1 VNISDVLA
9 EAGKRPARKR
19 RGRGQ
24 GSGLG
29 KTAGRG
35 HKGAHARAGWS
46 RRLGYE
52 GGQMPITRRVPK
64 RGFSNAPFR
73 RRYDIV
79 NLTVLESRFEAG
91 EVVSLESLKERGIL
105 KPAYGR
111 LKVLGTGE
119 LTKPLKVMA
128 HHLSESARQKVDAAG
143 GSVEV
148 LKFAA
153 ADSRRKIVARKKRSK
168 PPARQEAGS

>member
-1 VNISDVLA
+1 MNISEVLA
-9 EAGKRPARKR
+9 EAGKRPARRR

-35 HKGAHARAGWS
+35 NKGAHSRAGWK

-52 GGQMPITRRVPK
+52 GGQMTIIRRSPK

-79 NLTVLESRFEAG
+79 NLTVLEARFDAG
-91 EVVSLESLKERGIL
+91 EVVSLDSLEERGIL
-105 KPAYGR
+105 KPSYGR

-119 LTKPLKVMA
+119 LTKPLKILA
-128 HHLSESARQKVDAAG
+128 HQLSESAQKKVDAAG
-143 GSVEV
+143 GSVEF
-148 LKFAA
+148 LKSAA
-153 ADSRRKIVARKKRSK
+153 VEGRGKTASRKRSK
-168 PPARQEAGS
+168 PSTDS